1 MATLY
6 KRGKRWYGRFDYKGQ
21 EFRKSLETDSKSV
34 ARERAGK
41 WEAATKAAY
50 WGQGAGKTF
59 DDAMVSFLETHCPT
73 LKPSAAE
80 RYKTSAKPLTAFF
93 SGMALGS
100 IGSSILHDYVAKRR
114 AQHASAPTIRR
125 DLACLSSMYTHAIV
139 DKEWCETNPVLSYLK
154 RQKRRGALR
163 ESPPRTR
170 YLTADEE
177 AALLAACMVDKNG
190 KPLPKGSQ
198 LRAQRQAEAIAFAI
212 DTGLRSEE
220 QWSLTW
226 DRVDL
231 KRGEITIPK
240 EIAKSHRERRVPL
253 LPRSAQILA
262 QLPKTDAKGFPYKY
276 VWVDAEGKRFGHRLK
291 GLKEAA
297 KRAKI
302 AKLVWHDLR
311 RTCGCRLLQVHG
323 LTKDQ
328 VQAWMGHESVQQT
341 ERAYAFLGVDAL
353 QKAVQESAQSVGFS
367 KRSRGTNDGET
378 Q

>member
-1 MATLY
+1 MAYLY
-6 KRGKRWYGRFDYKGQ
+6 KRGKTWWGRFNYKTL

-34 ARERAGK
+34 ARERADK
-41 WEAATKAAY
+41 WERETKATH
-50 WGQGAGKTF
+50 WGEGAGKTF
-59 DDAMVSFLETHCPT
+59 EDAMVSFLETHCPT

-80 RYKTSAKPLTAFF
+80 RYRTSAKPLSAFF
-93 SGMALGS
+93 TGMALS
-100 IGSSILHDYVAKRR
+100 AISSSILHDFVAKRR
-114 AQHASAPTIRR
+114 AEHAAAPTIRR

-170 YLTADEE
+170 YLSPDEE
-177 AALLAACMVDKNG
+177 TALLAACYVDKNG
-190 KPLPKGSQ
+190 VSVPKNSQ
-198 LRAQRQAEAIAFAI
+198 ARAKHQADAIAFAI

-231 KRGEITIPK
+231 KRGEIIIPK

-253 LPRSAQILA
+253 LPRAAQILA
-262 QLPKTDAKGFPYKY
+262 QLPKTDAKGNPYKY
-276 VWVDAEGKRFGHRLK
+276 VWVDEAGNRFVHRLK
-291 GLKEAA
+291 GLKESA

-341 ERAYAFLGVDAL
+341 ERAYAFLEADAL
-353 QKAVQESAQSVGFS
+353 QRAVQKSAQDGGLLGEK
-367 KRSRGTNDGET
+367 KRAKDTET
-378 Q
+378 R